1 MFTGENVHTN
11 AKGGLIFTDNSL
23 KKKEEE
29 TFDKNTYFKF
39 GLNIFILFFI
49 II

>member
-1 MFTGENVHTN
+1 MFTGENIHTN
-11 AKGGLIFTDNSL
+11 AEGGLIFTD
-23 KKKEEE
+23 KKEEK